1 VSLINCTSKIIVLIP
16 HNKPTLGLEEEA
28 AALRAIRS
36 GWVAKGKEVE
46 SFENE
51 FCEFVGLPQGCAA
64 AVSSGTAALFL
75 AIIMLEGSEKNVGSP
90 GYVCSALRNAV
101 DMSEGK
107 NVLVD
112 VAHNSPNIDLEK
124 LFEENPQ
131 IAIIP
136 HMFGL
141 PINLSDLKKIP
152 IIEDCSH
159 ALGAKVNGKSVGLV
173 GEFGIFSFYA
183 TKMITS
189 GGFGGMLISKNKKL
203 VDKVVDYIEYD
214 EKDDDNRR
222 FNFQMGDLQAAIG
235 REQLRKLPNFIA
247 RREKIFRKYKDA
259 GIDLLDVSPENR
271 QILQPVRYRAV
282 MKTKNQIK
290 IMKSLK
296 DSGITTR
303 ILNNEW
309 VLSQNPK
316 KFPNSL
322 NMVRNTISL
331 PIYPSLSDSDVE
343 KIISVLQSSSIE
355 V

>member
-1 VSLINCTSKIIVLIP
+1 MIVLIS
-16 HNKPTLGLEEEA
+16 HNRPTLGLEEES
-28 AALRAIRS
+28 AALRVIRS

-51 FCEFVGLPQGCAA
+51 FCEFIGLPKGHAA
-64 AVSSGTAALFL
+64 TVSSGTAALFL
-75 AIIMLEGSEKNVGSP
+75 ALVMLGGSEKNVGSP

-124 LFEENPQ
+124 LFKENPQ

-136 HMFGL
+136 HIFGI
-141 PINLSDLKKIP
+141 PINLSNLKKIP
-152 IIEDCSH
+152 IIEDCTH
-159 ALGAKVNGKSVGLV
+159 ALGAKVNGKSVGLE
-173 GEFGIFSFYA
+173 GEFGVFSFYA

-189 GGFGGMLISKNKKL
+189 GGYGGMLISKNKKL

-235 REQLRKLPNFIA
+235 REQLRKLPNFLE

-259 GIDLLDVSPENR
+259 GLDILDVPTEDS
-271 QILQPVRYRAV
+271 QVLQPVRYRAV

-290 IMKSLK
+290 TIKSLK
-296 DSGITTR
+296 DNGIITE

-309 VLSQNPK
+309 ILSQNPT

-322 NMVRNTISL
+322 NMVHNTISL
-331 PIYPSLSDSDVE
+331 PIYPSLSDENIE
-343 KIISVLQSSSIE
+343 KIIAALL
-355 V
+355 

>member
-1 VSLINCTSKIIVLIP
+1 VLIP

-28 AALRAIRS
+28 AALRVIRS

-51 FCEFVGLPQGCAA
+51 FCEFVGLPKGHAA
-64 AVSSGTAALFL
+64 TVSSGTAALFL
-75 AIIMLEGSEKNVGSP
+75 GLVMLGGSGKNVGSP

-112 VAHNSPNIDLEK
+112 VGYNSPNIDLGK
-124 LFEENPQ
+124 LSEENPQ
-131 IAIIP
+131 IAIVP
-136 HMFGL
+136 HMFGI
-141 PINLSDLKKIP
+141 PINVSNLKKIP

-159 ALGAKVNGKSVGLV
+159 ALGARVNGKHVGLE

-203 VDKVVDYIEYD
+203 VDEVIDYIVYD
-214 EKDDDNRR
+214 KKNDSNRR

-235 REQLRKLPNFIA
+235 REQLRKLPNFLE
-247 RREKIFRKYKDA
+247 RREKIFKKYKDA
-259 GIDLLDVSPENR
+259 GLDILDVPTEDS
-271 QILQPVRYRAV
+271 QVLQPVRYRAV

-290 IMKSLK
+290 TIKSLK
-296 DSGITTR
+296 DNGIITE

-309 VLSQNPK
+309 ILSQNPT

-322 NMVRNTISL
+322 NMVHNTISL
-331 PIYPSLSDSDVE
+331 PIYPSLSDENIE
-343 KIISVLQSSSIE
+343 KIIAALL
-355 V
+355 

>member
-1 VSLINCTSKIIVLIP
+1 MSLINCISKTNVLIP
-16 HNKPTLGLEEEA
+16 HNRPTLGLEEET
-28 AALRAIRS
+28 AALRVIRS
-36 GWVAKGKEVE
+36 GWIAKGKEVE

-51 FCEFVGLPQGCAA
+51 FCEFIGLPKGHAA

-75 AIIMLEGSEKNVGSP
+75 ALVMLEGSEKNVGSP

-112 VAHNSPNIDLEK
+112 IENNSPNMDLEK
-124 LFEENPQ
+124 LFKENPQ

-136 HMFGL
+136 HMFGI
-141 PINLSDLKKIP
+141 PINLSNLKKIP

-159 ALGAKVNGKSVGLV
+159 ALGAKVNGKSVGLE

-203 VDKVVDYIEYD
+203 VDKVIDYIEYD
-214 EKDDDNRR
+214 DKNDDNRR

-235 REQLRKLPNFIA
+235 REQLRKLPNFLV
-247 RREKIFRKYKDA
+247 RREKIFTKYKDA
-259 GIDLLDVSPENR
+259 GLDILDVSPEDS
-271 QILQPVRYRAV
+271 QILQPVRYRAL
-282 MKTKNQIK
+282 MKTKNQVKTIE
-290 IMKSLK
+290 SLK
-296 DSGITTR
+296 NYGIITE
-303 ILNNEW
+303 ILNDEW
-309 VLSQNPK
+309 VLSQNPT

-322 NMVRNTISL
+322 NLVRNTISL
-331 PIYPSLSDSDVE
+331 PIYPSLSDENVE
-343 KIISVLQSSSIE
+343 KIISALRS
-355 V
+355 

>member
-1 VSLINCTSKIIVLIP
+1 MSLINCISKTNVLIP

-28 AALRAIRS
+28 AALRVIRS

-51 FCEFVGLPQGCAA
+51 FCEFIGLPKGHAA

-75 AIIMLEGSEKNVGSP
+75 ALIMLGGSGKNIGSP

-107 NVLVD
+107 NILVD
-112 VAHNSPNIDLEK
+112 VEKNSPNIDLENMFK
-124 LFEENPQ
+124 ENPE

-136 HMFGL
+136 HMFGI
-141 PINLSDLKKIP
+141 PVNLCNLKKIP

-159 ALGAKVNGKSVGLV
+159 ALGAKVNGKYVGLE

-203 VDKVVDYIEYD
+203 VDEVIDYIEYD
-214 EKDDDNRR
+214 DKNDDNKR

-235 REQLRKLPNFIA
+235 REQLRKLPNFLA

-259 GIDLLDVSPENR
+259 GLDILDVSPEDS
-271 QILQPVRYRAV
+271 QILQPVRYRAA
-282 MKTKNQIK
+282 MKTKDQIK

-296 DSGITTR
+296 NSGIITEL
-303 ILNNEW
+303 LNNEW
-309 VLSQNPK
+309 ILEQNPT

-322 NMVRNTISL
+322 NLVHNIISL
-331 PIYPSLSDSDVE
+331 PIYPSLSDENVE
-343 KIISVLQSSSIE
+343 KIISILHG
-355 V
+355 

>member
-1 VSLINCTSKIIVLIP
+1 MP
-16 HNKPTLGLEEEA
+16 
-28 AALRAIRS
+28 
-36 GWVAKGKEVE
+36 KGH
-46 SFENE
+46 
-51 FCEFVGLPQGCAA
+51 AA

-75 AIIMLEGSEKNVGSP
+75 ALIMLGGSGKNIGSP

-107 NVLVD
+107 NILVD
-112 VAHNSPNIDLEK
+112 VEKNSPNIDLENMFK
-124 LFEENPQ
+124 ENPE

-136 HMFGL
+136 HMFGI
-141 PINLSDLKKIP
+141 PVNLCNLKKIP

-159 ALGAKVNGKSVGLV
+159 ALGAKVNGKYVGLE

-203 VDKVVDYIEYD
+203 VDEVIDYIEYD
-214 EKDDDNRR
+214 DKNDDNKR

-235 REQLRKLPNFIA
+235 REQLRKLPNFLA

-259 GIDLLDVSPENR
+259 GLDILDVSPEDS
-271 QILQPVRYRAV
+271 QILQPVRYRAA
-282 MKTKNQIK
+282 MKTKDQIK

-296 DSGITTR
+296 NSGIITEL
-303 ILNNEW
+303 LNNEW
-309 VLSQNPK
+309 ILEQNPT

-322 NMVRNTISL
+322 NLVHNIISL
-331 PIYPSLSDSDVE
+331 PIYPSLSDENVE
-343 KIISVLQSSSIE
+343 KIISILHG
-355 V
+355 

>member
-1 VSLINCTSKIIVLIP
+1 MSLINCTSKTIVLIP
-16 HNKPTLGLEEEA
+16 HNRPTLGLEEEA
-28 AALRAIRS
+28 AALRVIRS

-51 FCEFVGLPQGCAA
+51 FCEFMGLPKGHAA

-75 AIIMLEGSEKNVGSP
+75 ALVMLRGSGKNVGSP

-107 NVLVD
+107 NVLID
-112 VAHNSPNIDLEK
+112 VGHNSPNIDLGK
-124 LFEENPQ
+124 LSEENPQ
-131 IAIIP
+131 IAIVP
-136 HMFGL
+136 HMFGI
-141 PINLSDLKKIP
+141 PINISNLKKIP

-159 ALGAKVNGKSVGLV
+159 ALGARVNGKHVGLE

-189 GGFGGMLISKNKKL
+189 GGFGGMLISKNKKH
-203 VDKVVDYIEYD
+203 VDEVIDYIVYD
-214 EKDDDNRR
+214 KKNDGNRR

-235 REQLRKLPNFIA
+235 REQLRKLPNFLE

-259 GIDLLDVSPENR
+259 GLDILDVPTEDS
-271 QILQPVRYRAV
+271 QVLQPARYRAV

-290 IMKSLK
+290 TIKSLK
-296 DSGITTR
+296 DNGIITE

-309 VLSQNPK
+309 ILSQNPS

-322 NMVRNTISL
+322 NMVHNTISL
-331 PIYPSLSDSDVE
+331 PIYPSLSDENIE
-343 KIISVLQSSSIE
+343 KIIAALP
-355 V
+355 

>member
-1 VSLINCTSKIIVLIP
+1 MSLINCTSKTIVLIP
-16 HNKPTLGLEEEA
+16 HNRPTLGLEEEA
-28 AALRAIRS
+28 AALRVIRS

-51 FCEFVGLPQGCAA
+51 FCEFMGLPKGHAA

-75 AIIMLEGSEKNVGSP
+75 ALVMLGGSGKNVGSP

-101 DMSEGK
+101 YMSEGK

-112 VAHNSPNIDLEK
+112 VGYNSPNIDLGK
-124 LFEENPQ
+124 LSEENPQ
-131 IAIIP
+131 IAIVP
-136 HMFGL
+136 HMFGI
-141 PINLSDLKKIP
+141 PINVSNLKKIP

-159 ALGAKVNGKSVGLV
+159 ALGARVNGKHVGLE

-203 VDKVVDYIEYD
+203 VDEVIDYIVYD
-214 EKDDDNRR
+214 KKNDSNRR

-235 REQLRKLPNFIA
+235 REQLRKLPNFLE

-259 GIDLLDVSPENR
+259 GLDILDVPTEDS
-271 QILQPVRYRAV
+271 QVLQPARYRAV

-290 IMKSLK
+290 TIKSLK
-296 DSGITTR
+296 DNGIITE

-309 VLSQNPK
+309 ILSQNPS

-322 NMVRNTISL
+322 NMVHNTISL
-331 PIYPSLSDSDVE
+331 PIYPSLSDENIE
-343 KIISVLQSSSIE
+343 KIIAALP
-355 V
+355 

>member
-1 VSLINCTSKIIVLIP
+1 VILINCTSKTIVLIP

-28 AALRAIRS
+28 AALRVIRS

-51 FCEFVGLPQGCAA
+51 FCEFVGLPKGHAA
-64 AVSSGTAALFL
+64 TVSSGTAALFL
-75 AIIMLEGSEKNVGSP
+75 GLVMLGGSGKNVGSP

-112 VAHNSPNIDLEK
+112 VGYNSPNIDLGK
-124 LFEENPQ
+124 LSEENPQ
-131 IAIIP
+131 IAIVP
-136 HMFGL
+136 HMFGI
-141 PINLSDLKKIP
+141 PINVSNLKKIP

-159 ALGAKVNGKSVGLV
+159 ALGARVNGKHVGLE

-203 VDKVVDYIEYD
+203 VDEVIDYIVYD
-214 EKDDDNRR
+214 KKNDSNRR

-235 REQLRKLPNFIA
+235 REQLRKLPNFLE
-247 RREKIFRKYKDA
+247 RREKIFKKYKDA
-259 GIDLLDVSPENR
+259 GLDILDVPTEDS
-271 QILQPVRYRAV
+271 QVLQPVRYRAV

-290 IMKSLK
+290 TIKSLK
-296 DSGITTR
+296 DNGIITE

-309 VLSQNPK
+309 ILSQNPT

-322 NMVRNTISL
+322 NMVHNTISL
-331 PIYPSLSDSDVE
+331 PIYPSLSDENIE
-343 KIISVLQSSSIE
+343 KIIAALL
-355 V
+355 

>member
-1 VSLINCTSKIIVLIP
+1 MLIP

-28 AALRAIRS
+28 AALRVIRS

-51 FCEFVGLPQGCAA
+51 FCEFVGLPKGHAA
-64 AVSSGTAALFL
+64 TVSSGTAALFL
-75 AIIMLEGSEKNVGSP
+75 GLVMLGGSGKNVGSP

-101 DMSEGK
+101 DMSECK

-112 VAHNSPNIDLEK
+112 VGHNSPNIDLGK
-124 LFEENPQ
+124 LSEENPQ
-131 IAIIP
+131 IAIVP
-136 HMFGL
+136 HMFGI
-141 PINLSDLKKIP
+141 PINVSNLKKIP

-159 ALGAKVNGKSVGLV
+159 ALGGRVNGKHVGLE

-203 VDKVVDYIEYD
+203 VDEVIDYIVYD
-214 EKDDDNRR
+214 KKNDSNRR

-235 REQLRKLPNFIA
+235 REQLRKLPNFLE
-247 RREKIFRKYKDA
+247 RREKIFKKYKDA
-259 GIDLLDVSPENR
+259 GLDILDVPTEDS
-271 QILQPVRYRAV
+271 QVLQPVRYRAV

-290 IMKSLK
+290 TIKSLK
-296 DSGITTR
+296 DNGIITE

-309 VLSQNPK
+309 ILSQNPT

-322 NMVRNTISL
+322 NMVHNTISL
-331 PIYPSLSDSDVE
+331 PIYPSLSDENIE
-343 KIISVLQSSSIE
+343 KIIAALL
-355 V
+355 

>member
-1 VSLINCTSKIIVLIP
+1 MIP
-16 HNKPTLGLEEEA
+16 HNKPTLGLEEEE
-28 AALRAIRS
+28 AALRVIRS

-46 SFENE
+46 SFQNE
-51 FCEFVGLPQGCAA
+51 FCEFMGLPKGHAA

-75 AIIMLEGSEKNVGSP
+75 ALVMSRGKGKNVASP

-112 VAHNSPNIDLEK
+112 IEYDSPNIDLEK

-131 IAIIP
+131 LAIIP
-136 HMFGL
+136 HMFGI
-141 PINLSDLKKIP
+141 PINLSNFKKIP
-152 IIEDCSH
+152 IIEDCTH
-159 ALGAKVNGKSVGLV
+159 ALGAKVNGKYVGLE

-203 VDKVVDYIEYD
+203 VDEVIDYIEYD
-214 EKDDDNRR
+214 DKNDDSKR

-235 REQLRKLPNFIA
+235 REQLRKLPNFLA

-259 GIDLLDVSPENR
+259 GLDILDVSPEDS
-271 QILQPVRYRAV
+271 QILQPVRYRAA
-282 MKTKNQIK
+282 MKTKDQIK

-296 DSGITTR
+296 NSGIITEL
-303 ILNNEW
+303 LNNEW
-309 VLSQNPK
+309 ILEQNPT

-322 NMVRNTISL
+322 NLVHNIISL
-331 PIYPSLSDSDVE
+331 PIYPSLSDENVE
-343 KIISVLQSSSIE
+343 KIISVLHG
-355 V
+355 

>member
-1 VSLINCTSKIIVLIP
+1 MSLINCTSKTIVLIP
-16 HNKPTLGLEEEA
+16 HNRPTLGLEEEA
-28 AALRAIRS
+28 AALRVIRS

-46 SFENE
+46 LFENE
-51 FCEFVGLPQGCAA
+51 FCEFMGLPKGHAA

-75 AIIMLEGSEKNVGSP
+75 ALVMLGGSGKNVGSP

-112 VAHNSPNIDLEK
+112 VGYNSPNIDLGK
-124 LFEENPQ
+124 LSEENPQ
-131 IAIIP
+131 IAIVP
-136 HMFGL
+136 HMFGI
-141 PINLSDLKKIP
+141 PINVSNLKKIP

-159 ALGAKVNGKSVGLV
+159 ALGARVNGKHVGLE

-189 GGFGGMLISKNKKL
+189 GGFGGMLISKNKKH
-203 VDKVVDYIEYD
+203 VDEVIDYIVYD
-214 EKDDDNRR
+214 KKNDSNRR

-235 REQLRKLPNFIA
+235 REQLRKLPNFLE

-259 GIDLLDVSPENR
+259 GLDILDVPTEDS
-271 QILQPVRYRAV
+271 QVLQPVRYRAV

-290 IMKSLK
+290 TIKSLK
-296 DSGITTR
+296 DNGIITE

-309 VLSQNPK
+309 ILSQNPT

-322 NMVRNTISL
+322 NMVHNTISL
-331 PIYPSLSDSDVE
+331 PIYPSLSDENIE
-343 KIISVLQSSSIE
+343 KIIAALL
-355 V
+355 

>member
-1 VSLINCTSKIIVLIP
+1 MSLINCISKTNVLIP
-16 HNKPTLGLEEEA
+16 HNKPTLGLEEET
-28 AALRAIRS
+28 AALRVIRS

-51 FCEFVGLPQGCAA
+51 FCEFIGLPKGHAA

-75 AIIMLEGSEKNVGSP
+75 ALIMLGGSGKNIGSP

-107 NVLVD
+107 NILVD
-112 VAHNSPNIDLEK
+112 VEKNSPNIDLENMFK
-124 LFEENPQ
+124 ENPE

-136 HMFGL
+136 HMFGI
-141 PINLSDLKKIP
+141 PVNLCNLKKIP

-159 ALGAKVNGKSVGLV
+159 ALGAKVNGKYVGLE

-203 VDKVVDYIEYD
+203 VDEVIDYIEYD
-214 EKDDDNRR
+214 DKNDDNKR

-235 REQLRKLPNFIA
+235 REQLRKLPNFLA

-259 GIDLLDVSPENR
+259 GLDILDVSPEDS
-271 QILQPVRYRAV
+271 QILQPVRYRAA
-282 MKTKNQIK
+282 MKTKDQIK

-296 DSGITTR
+296 NSGIITEL
-303 ILNNEW
+303 LNNEW
-309 VLSQNPK
+309 ILEQNPT

-322 NMVRNTISL
+322 NLVHNIISL
-331 PIYPSLSDSDVE
+331 PIYPSLSDENVE
-343 KIISVLQSSSIE
+343 KIISILHG
-355 V
+355 